1 MDMFEPEEETVAFS
15 GAWLDHL
22 AREARRSDRPPPAS
36 TEISEALLAEMT
48 NADVPKTLPAKPA
61 FSLTPPPLDLTDEA
75 ELLSEASIIR
85 QFPERVSEALF
96 ESVRSPLE
104 SPSDPY
110 VDLAPR
116 SGPGVSVAPVSEP
129 RTTTLLMLAGAIGFL
144 TKAALV
150 WSIVA
155 TALMLSR

>member
-1 MDMFEPEEETVAFS
+1 MFEPEEETVAFS

-36 TEISEALLAEMT
+36 TEISEALLAEMKS
-48 NADVPKTLPAKPA
+48 ADVPKTVPAKPA
-61 FSLTPPPLDLTDEA
+61 FALPPPPFDLTDEA
-75 ELLSEASIIR
+75 ELLSEASVVR
-85 QFPERVSEALF
+85 QVPERVSEALF
-96 ESVRSPLE
+96 ESVRSPL
-104 SPSDPY
+104 SSLSDPF

-116 SGPGVSVAPVSEP
+116 PPPNVSVTPASEP

-150 WSIVA
+150 WSVVA